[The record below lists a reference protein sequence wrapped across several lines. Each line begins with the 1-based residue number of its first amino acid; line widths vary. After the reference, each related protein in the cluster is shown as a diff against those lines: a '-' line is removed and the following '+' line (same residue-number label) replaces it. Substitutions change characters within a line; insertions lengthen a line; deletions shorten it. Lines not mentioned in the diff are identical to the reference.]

1 MGKYKRVLLKLS
13 GEALMGKEKTGGVLN
28 KQVLFDIA
36 TQVKSIVSKGI
47 KVGIVIGGGNIFR
60 GRYCEDFSIERSKGD
75 YMGMVAT
82 IFNSLSFRAALEAVG
97 VESEVLSALAIEKV
111 CLPYDE
117 KLANQYFDENKVVIF
132 AAGTGKPYFSTDTCA
147 ALRANEMHAD
157 VILMAKNG
165 VEGVYNKDPRKYDDA
180 SMYDFI
186 SYNEVLNQSL
196 EVIDLSAIN
205 LCKDNK
211 INLIV
216 FNMDKENAIIDVA
229 NGVKIGTLIGEE
241 K

>member
-1 MGKYKRVLLKLS
+1 MG
-13 GEALMGKEKTGGVLN
+13 
-28 KQVLFDIA
+28 
-36 TQVKSIVSKGI
+36 
-47 KVGIVIGGGNIFR
+47 
-60 GRYCEDFSIERSKGD
+60 
-75 YMGMVAT
+75 
-82 IFNSLSFRAALEAVG
+82 
-97 VESEVLSALAIEKV
+97 
-111 CLPYDE
+111 
-117 KLANQYFDENKVVIF
+117 
-132 AAGTGKPYFSTDTCA
+132 
-147 ALRANEMHAD
+147 AD

-165 VEGVYNKDPRKYDDA
+165 VDGVYNKDPRKYDDA
-180 SMYDFI
+180 IMYDYI
-186 SYNEVLNQSL
+186 SYNEVLNENL